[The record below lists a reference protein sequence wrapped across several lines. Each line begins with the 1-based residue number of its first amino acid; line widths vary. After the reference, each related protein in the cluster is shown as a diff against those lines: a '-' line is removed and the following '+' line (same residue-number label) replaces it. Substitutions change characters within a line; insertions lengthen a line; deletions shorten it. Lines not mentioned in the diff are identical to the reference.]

1 VFLFN
6 VVLTEAD
13 EEGDERTFRDVE
25 PVFTR
30 AAPDMSDAAV
40 TRGVENITPVIIL
53 RANNAE
59 NNLFKKIT
67 SYGKDVSILPYGV
80 RFFIG

>member
-1 VFLFN
+1 MFLFR

-13 EEGDERTFRDVE
+13 EEGDERTFRDVAL
-25 PVFTR
+25 VFTR
-30 AAPDMSDAAV
+30 AAPDMSEEAE
-40 TRGVENITPVIIL
+40 TRGVENITPVIIV

-80 RFFIG
+80 AFFIG